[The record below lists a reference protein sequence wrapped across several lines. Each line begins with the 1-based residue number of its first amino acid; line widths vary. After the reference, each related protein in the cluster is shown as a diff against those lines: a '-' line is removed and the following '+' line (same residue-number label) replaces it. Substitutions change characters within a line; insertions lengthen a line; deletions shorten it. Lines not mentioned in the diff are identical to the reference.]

1 VHLRDS
7 FCFRCTHTHAHT
19 HTHIHTH
26 ILINTHRHALTHTSH
41 THTRHIQTHHI
52 HTHHIHT
59 VLVQQWQQMVA
70 AADPKAVTAA
80 AIAIAKLVGADT
92 SNGSMAASA
101 AAATLA
107 ASG

>member
-1 VHLRDS
+1 
-7 FCFRCTHTHAHT
+7 
-19 HTHIHTH
+19 
-26 ILINTHRHALTHTSH
+26 
-41 THTRHIQTHHI
+41 
-52 HTHHIHT
+52 
-59 VLVQQWQQMVA
+59 MVA

-107 ASG
+107 ASGWVTLIECAVGTQNTAITKQASLSISGTAASAAAATLAASGWVTCDL